1 MAVWLGKS
9 LIPLPRF
16 VTLSFLCVP
25 CWVILPWLVFRSWL
39 NNSPSQL
46 GGLVGLAIGLQVA
59 LFFSGIGFGL
69 AFNHAR
75 ATSGSTLTRWA
86 ALLALILNSI
96 PWTYILVA
104 ALFAN

>member
-1 MAVWLGKS
+1 MAAWLGKS

-16 VTLSFLCVP
+16 VTLSLCVP
-25 CWVILPWLVFRSWL
+25 CWIILPWLGFRSWV

-46 GGLVGLAIGLQVA
+46 AGLVGFVIGLWVA
-59 LFFSGIGFGL
+59 LLFSGIGFGL
-69 AFNHAR
+69 AFNHAL
-75 ATSGSTLTRWA
+75 ATSGSVLTRWA

-96 PWTYILVA
+96 PWAYILVA